1 MFIPHLNKSSG
12 ESIVSQ
18 FPVPVSL
25 SLLVIVPASRA
36 DILHTYFSIDGMKEN
51 KYIFTNFFHI
61 F

>member
-1 MFIPHLNKSSG
+1 MSIPYLNKSSG

-36 DILHTYFSIDGMKEN
+36 DRFIRKMSLESRHVIG
-51 KYIFTNFFHI
+51 
-61 F
+61 